1 MKTPRTI
8 KVLEAVCHVTGV
20 STILRPAWNEY
31 LECKKALER
40 SERLLAEHEAE
51 RKGRK

>member
-1 MKTPRTI
+1 MKTPRTV
-8 KVLEAVCHVTGV
+8 KVLETIVHVTGV
-20 STILRPAWNEY
+20 STIFRPVWSEY
-31 LECKKALER
+31 QETKKALDR